1 MNRKT
6 SHGSRTSFGSLI
18 EGLKPDKV
26 NSRRKYQSHYQR
38 SPQSQYMAD
47 IYTGMTHDA
56 VFLVID
62 SAGNRK
68 ARTLRMERARSAKRD
83 KRNADDDTA
92 AVDMWRNERIPQQL
106 FARHHE
112 YPAAIRTGA
121 QRDSGWRVAGF
132 SPEKSD
138 ISKANYK

>member
-26 NSRRKYQSHYQR
+26 NSRRKYQSHYKR
-38 SPQSQYMAD
+38 SPQCRYAAD
-47 IYTGMTHDA
+47 IFTAMSHGA

-62 SAGNRK
+62 SAANRK
-68 ARTLRMERARSAKRD
+68 ARTLRMETAPSTKRD

-92 AVDMWRNERIPQQL
+92 AVDTWRKERIPQQL

-121 QRDSGWRVAGF
+121 QRGRWVEGGRIF
-132 SPEKSD
+132 T
-138 ISKANYK
+138 